1 MEYLKD
7 IAGADREFEIARLNK
22 KLRVTLSFY
31 VKISRLNRIM
41 KVVSESDAARKGD
54 YVIVETDRGDNLA
67 VVISNPKREILN
79 TEEFKKCVRIL
90 SGGEYNGTIG
100 RDEAKRED
108 IRRIFLEKVSY
119 LKIEMKLVTVDI
131 IRNDNKIVFY
141 FTADGRVDFRELVKE
156 LAQSLKSR
164 IEMRQIGV
172 RDESRI
178 CGGIGPC
185 GKELC
190 CSTFLKDFMPVTIK
204 MAKTQ
209 GLILNPQKLSGLCG
223 RLMCCLS
230 YENQLYEELKKD
242 IPTPGSIVRTP
253 DGEGKIVE
261 YNLLKRTVKVELGEE
276 VVHEYGAHQ
285 VKVISKKDEAK
296 PDDEEIEKELKDL
309 E

>member
-7 IAGADREFEIARLNK
+7 IAGAEREFEIARLNR
-22 KLRVTLSFY
+22 KLRVAVSFY
-31 VKISRLNRIM
+31 VKITRLNRIM
-41 KVVSESDAARKGD
+41 KVASESDAVRKGD

-79 TEEFKKCVRIL
+79 LDEFKKCVRIL
-90 SGGEYNGTIG
+90 SADEYNDTIN
-100 RDEAKRED
+100 RDEKRRVD
-108 IRRIFLEKVSY
+108 ARRIFLEKVTY
-119 LKIEMKLVTVDI
+119 LKIDLKLVTVDI

-172 RDESRI
+172 RDEARI
-178 CGGIGPC
+178 CGGLGPC

-230 YENQLYEELKKD
+230 YENYLYEELKKG
-242 IPTPGSIVRTP
+242 IPMPGSIVKTP
-253 DGEGKIVE
+253 DGEGRVVE
-261 YNLLKRTVKVELGEE
+261 FNLLKRTVKVELGEE
-276 VVHEYGAHQ
+276 IIHEYGAHM
-285 VKVISKKDEAK
+285 VNILSKKDETK
-296 PDDEEIEKELKDL
+296 PEDEEIDKELKEL